1 MIIGRTKMTLNDRV
15 EELKKVKSELK
26 RLYRK
31 KYAIEKQIIKEL
43 DNFDLKDDKNQ
54 KVTLDNVVE
63 LAIIYEEYIDPL
75 LVRDL
80 YPSVYNY
87 GQKLSFN
94 WGQAILSFEK
104 PKDFW
109 ILMNDCRK
117 TEKKV
122 KVKVKRE
129 NTTRGT
135 RKRNR

>member
-1 MIIGRTKMTLNDRV
+1 MTLNDRV

-26 RLYRK
+26 RLYRE

-43 DNFDLKDDKNQ
+43 DNFELEEGKNQ
-54 KVTLDNVVE
+54 RITLDNVVE
-63 LAIIYEEYIDPL
+63 LGITYEKRIDPL

-80 YPSVYNY
+80 FPSVYNS
-87 GQKLSFN
+87 GQRLYFD
-94 WGQAILSFEK
+94 WRQAVLSFEK

-129 NTTRGT
+129 NRTRGT